1 MEIPKEMKM
10 PAEMGIRENMMVVVV
25 VEYLGDSMSKDL
37 LGKFPDYSAF
47 DFDYSQSS
55 LWSPLRKLAYRGDDE
70 EDEKEEEHEGL
81 VLVDALKKATVDLKK
96 KITTGTHVFHDKI
109 RMLKQRRKK
118 KKQKAAFDFS
128 PAPVSSPTPR
138 KEDTCDTVIQTQM
151 YSMGAD
157 PIRMGWN
164 KLLKVAS
171 KRFKKATKKK
181 DPTSHKRLS
190 YPIV

>member
-1 MEIPKEMKM
+1 MEIPMEMKM

-55 LWSPLRKLAYRGDDE
+55 LWSPLRKLAYHRDDDE
-70 EDEKEEEHEGL
+70 EHEKEEEHEGL

-96 KITTGTHVFHDKI
+96 KIATGTHVFHDKI
-109 RMLKQRRKK
+109 RMLKQRRRK

-138 KEDTCDTVIQTQM
+138 K
-151 YSMGAD
+151 
-157 PIRMGWN
+157 GWN

-171 KRFKKATKKK
+171 KRFKKAAKKK
-181 DPTSHKRLS
+181 DPTYHNRLS